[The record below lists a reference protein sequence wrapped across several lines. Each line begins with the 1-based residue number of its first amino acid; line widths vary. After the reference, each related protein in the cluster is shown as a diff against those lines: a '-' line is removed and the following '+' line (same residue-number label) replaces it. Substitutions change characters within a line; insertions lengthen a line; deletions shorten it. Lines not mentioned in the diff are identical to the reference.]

1 MSQRAV
7 RSVYIVSK
15 PGNRKAEALGR
26 ELEEWLARRGVRT
39 ICTPFDCGFFEAL
52 RMPET
57 KPDIALAVGGDGTM
71 LSACRAAAGSGVPV
85 LGINRGNLGFLAE
98 VPVENWQSVMTEV
111 LAGNFGISPR
121 IVLSCHIM
129 RQGREVPISRDEQ
142 NSDIAVNEVCLAR
155 GSLARIMDF
164 EIFVNGELL
173 GTIRADGVIMSTPTG
188 ATGYSVSAGGPIL
201 LPEMDVFTLTP
212 VCPFLSFFPPLVV
225 FGNSTVR
232 VLVKNA
238 GGGVLATLDGHN
250 SIPLEKDD
258 EVCISRCPER
268 ALIATLPGYSYFGIL
283 RDKGFIR
290 G

>member
-1 MSQRAV
+1 MSQHLV
-7 RSVYIVSK
+7 QSVHIVSK
-15 PGNRKAEALGR
+15 TGNRQAEALGR
-26 ELEEWLARRGVRT
+26 EIAEWFLSRGVSA
-39 ICTPFDCGFFEAL
+39 ICSPFDCGFFEAL
-52 RMPET
+52 RTPGT
-57 KPDIALAVGGDGTM
+57 KPDIALSVGGDGTM

-98 VPVENWQSVMTEV
+98 VAAENWQPVMREI

-121 IVLSCHIM
+121 IVLTCRIV
-129 RQGREVPISRDEQ
+129 RRGREVQISRDEQ

-155 GSLARIMDF
+155 GSLARVMDF
-164 EIFVNGELL
+164 EISVNDELL

-201 LPEMDVFTLTP
+201 LPEMNVFTLTP

-225 FGNSTVR
+225 FGDSVVR

-250 SIPLEKDD
+250 SIPLEKGD
-258 EVCISRCPER
+258 EVSISRWPEH
-268 ALIATLPGYSYFGIL
+268 ALIATLPGYSYFSVL
-283 RDKGFIR
+283 RSKGFIR